1 MSKADGDNLDPFDF
15 DLPDDDVTASE
26 EESDAADESA
36 LPEEPGGDDDPFADL
51 EEPPASDDE
60 AEETG
65 SKPGKKRKK
74 EKKPKKEK
82 NPKARKPKKRNPKR
96 ESEKRSGLVAGLV
109 WGVCGISCLGLL
121 AVDGMLLF
129 NQESPS
135 IVFIVFLTIFWLM
148 GTAIPFLLW
157 KGGRTN
163 TTYVVIL
170 GISLAGILFANL
182 LLLLELAA
190 YGGDIG
196 AKKAQQSMQISP
208 AVQSAPDNAS
218 ATA

>member
-36 LPEEPGGDDDPFADL
+36 LPEESGVDEDPFADL

-65 SKPGKKRKK
+65 SKPGKKKK
-74 EKKPKKEK
+74 AKK
-82 NPKARKPKKRNPKR
+82 PKARKPKQRRPKR
-96 ESEKRSGLVAGLV
+96 KSEKGTELVAYLV
-109 WGVCGISCLGLL
+109 WAVCGISCLGML

-129 NQESPS
+129 SQESSS

-148 GTAIPFLLW
+148 ATAIPFLLW

-163 TTYVVIL
+163 TVYVVIL
-170 GISLAGILFANL
+170 GISLAGILVANL
-182 LLLLELAA
+182 LLLLELAR

-196 AKKAQQSMQISP
+196 AKGAQQSMHVAP
-208 AVQSAPDNAS
+208 AVQSAPDNTS